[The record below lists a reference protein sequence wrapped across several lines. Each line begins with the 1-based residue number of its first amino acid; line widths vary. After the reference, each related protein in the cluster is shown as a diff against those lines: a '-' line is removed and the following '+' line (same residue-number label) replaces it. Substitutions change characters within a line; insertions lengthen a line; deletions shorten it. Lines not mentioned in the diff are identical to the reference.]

1 MLACADLVLAARPT
15 AEQLLK
21 HHWFA
26 DAAEGRLTLGEC
38 WHTHIQQPPR
48 HCPKAARVRL
58 QSLVFILQHD
68 TLLAV
73 LTHLVLTI
81 LPLSCRCYFSLASPP
96 AADGSELEAVCPST
110 MVNLVGRLE
119 AFAGMSRMKR
129 LALVVLCHT
138 VTDKHL
144 MRLKVRCQL
153 LTAASPAA
161 CMTACAAQSGLR
173 QGQRSLPCCI
183 ATVVPTSALF
193 W

>member
-1 MLACADLVLAARPT
+1 MSVGT
-15 AEQLLK
+15 
-21 HHWFA
+21 
-26 DAAEGRLTLGEC
+26 
-38 WHTHIQQPPR
+38 HTHIQQPPR

-173 QGQRSLPCCI
+173 QGQRSLPCLHCNGCADERLI
-183 ATVVPTSALF
+183 LVAAQQDQQDPLSRADAPPLAHHLCDAAC
-193 W
+193 